1 MLEELPETLDE
12 TYERILKEINK
23 ANRDHAHRLLQCLT
37 VAARPLR
44 VAELAEILAVDFRT
58 ATHGGTSKL
67 NADWRWEDQ
76 EQAVLTTCSSL
87 IAVVEEGGN
96 QVVQFSHFSVKEYL
110 TSPRLANLGA
120 DVSQFHIHLNPA
132 HTILAMACLGT
143 LLRLNG
149 HDHESDVT
157 VRFPLAEYAARHWVG
172 HAQFQDVAFQIREE
186 MEILF
191 DPGKP
196 HFSAWIQVYD
206 VDVEP
211 PSGSALW
218 TFAPWEKSPAAPLY
232 YAALCEFH
240 DLAEYLIVNHPHL
253 VNARGGWFISPLGAA
268 LRRRDFKMAGLLFQ
282 HDADVD
288 VRGFGERTLLIAASM
303 YGLLDV
309 TQWLLNQ
316 GADPN
321 VQDDI
326 KSDGGG
332 TPLHSAVDEGQ
343 FEVARLLLQY
353 KADSNFQVVTSQL
366 AATEGQPNLSQLMP
380 RHAVD
385 VNARNNYGLTP
396 LYLASRKGKLEL
408 VHLLIDHGAN
418 IDTKDNT
425 GRTAF
430 DVASTEEV
438 STLLSERGANLKS
451 A

>member
-44 VAELAEILAVDFRT
+44 VAELAEILVVDFRT

-76 EQAVLTTCSSL
+76 EQAVLSTCSSL
-87 IAVVEEGGN
+87 IVVVEEDGD

-120 DVSQFHIHLNPA
+120 DISQFHIHLNAA

-149 HDHESDVT
+149 HNDESDVT
-157 VRFPLAEYAARHWVG
+157 VRFPLDEYAARYWVS
-172 HAQFQDVAFQIREE
+172 HAQFENVAFQIREE

-196 HFSAWIQVYD
+196 YFSAWIQVHD
-206 VDVEP
+206 VDVELTD
-211 PSGSALW
+211 SAFF
-218 TFAPWEKSPAAPLY
+218 TFVPLDKSPAAPLY

-240 DLAEYLIVNHPHL
+240 DLAEYLILSHPHL
-253 VNARGGWFISPLGAA
+253 VNARGGWFVSPLVAA
-268 LRRRDFKMAGLLFQ
+268 LQRGDFKMAGLLLQ
-282 HDADVD
+282 HGADVD
-288 VRGFGERTLLIAASM
+288 VRGFYERTPLIAASVD
-303 YGLLDV
+303 GLLEV
-309 TQWLLNQ
+309 IQWLLNQ

-321 VQDDI
+321 LQGEIFREGD
-326 KSDGGG
+326 G
-332 TPLHSAVDEGQ
+332 TPLHLAVDGSHP
-343 FEVARLLLQY
+343 EVARLLLQY
-353 KADSNFQVVTSQL
+353 KPDSNSKDVTSQL
-366 AATEGQPNLSQLMP
+366 AATEGQPNLTRLMT

-385 VNARNNYGLTP
+385 LNARNTYGITP
-396 LYLASRKGKLEL
+396 LHLASKNGKLEF
-408 VHLLIDHGAN
+408 VRLLIDHGAD
-418 IDTKDNT
+418 IDLKDNE
-425 GRTAF
+425 GRTGF
-430 DVASTEEV
+430 DVASTEEI
-438 STLLSERGANLKS
+438 SKLLSDHGAKS
-451 A
+451 ADY